1 MDDNGGKIFC
11 TVRALP
17 GLNLRSPKKK
27 SEPSAVKHHRQGE
40 PMGDLPAKSPGTLY
54 MVATPIGNLED
65 ITLRALRILKEVALI
80 AAEDTR
86 HTRKLLTHYGIG
98 TPLISYYR
106 EKEAERGREI
116 VDHLAGGRNVALV
129 SDAGTPGISDPGAL
143 LVELA
148 RAQNIPVVPVPGPS
162 ALTAMMSV
170 AGRDFSPFL
179 FLGFL
184 PSRANQRRKLL
195 ASLAAEPHALVFFE
209 SPRRTGAA
217 IQDCLE
223 LLGNRQA
230 IMARELTKLHEEI
243 RQESLAHLLER
254 LTGRETVKGELI
266 LAIEG
271 APRESMVA
279 GRDLRELLIWYRQET
294 DISLRDAVKR
304 VAADLGM
311 SRSEAYQEALEIWK
325 KG

>member
-1 MDDNGGKIFC
+1 MHLQ
-11 TVRALP
+11 R
-17 GLNLRSPKKK
+17 
-27 SEPSAVKHHRQGE
+27 GE
-40 PMGDLPAKSPGTLY
+40 PMGGLPAESPGTLY
-54 MVATPIGNLED
+54 IVATPIGNLED
-65 ITLRALRILKEVALI
+65 ITLRALRILKEVALV

-86 HTRKLLTHYGIG
+86 HTRKLFAHYGIG

-116 VDHLAGGRNVALV
+116 IGHLAAGLDVALV

-148 RAQNIPVVPVPGPS
+148 REQNIPVVPVPGPS

-170 AGRDFSPFL
+170 AGRNFSPFL

-195 ASLAAEPHALVFFE
+195 ASIAAEPHALVFFE

-223 LLGNRQA
+223 LLGDRQA

-243 RQESLAHLLER
+243 RQESLADLIKR
-254 LTGRETVKGELI
+254 LSGRETVKGELI

-271 APRESMVA
+271 APREVVVA
-279 GRDLRELLIWYRQET
+279 DHDLRELLTWYRQET
-294 DISLRDAVKR
+294 DISLRDSVKR
-304 VAADLGM
+304 VAADLGL
-311 SRSEAYQEALEIWK
+311 SRSEVYQEALEIWK

>member
-1 MDDNGGKIFC
+1 MHLQ
-11 TVRALP
+11 R
-17 GLNLRSPKKK
+17 
-27 SEPSAVKHHRQGE
+27 GE
-40 PMGDLPAKSPGTLY
+40 PMGGLPAESPGTLY
-54 MVATPIGNLED
+54 IVATPIGNLED
-65 ITLRALRILKEVALI
+65 ITLRALRILKGVALV

-86 HTRKLLTHYGIG
+86 HTRKLFAHYGIG

-116 VDHLAGGRNVALV
+116 IGHLAAGLDVALV

-148 RAQNIPVVPVPGPS
+148 REQNIPVVPVPGPS

-170 AGRDFSPFL
+170 AGRNFSPFL

-195 ASLAAEPHALVFFE
+195 ASIAAEPHALVFFE

-223 LLGNRQA
+223 LLGDRQA

-243 RQESLAHLLER
+243 RQESLADLIKR
-254 LTGRETVKGELI
+254 LSGRETVKGELI

-271 APRESMVA
+271 APREVVVA
-279 GRDLRELLIWYRQET
+279 DHDLRELLTWYRQET
-294 DISLRDAVKR
+294 DISLRDSVKR
-304 VAADLGM
+304 VAADLGL
-311 SRSEAYQEALEIWK
+311 SRSEVYQEALEIWK